1 LNLSTLHGALEG
13 SEHIVAL
20 SLAPESTG
28 QPAPRET
35 EFRAVQGGPEIA
47 SGEVLLVEAY
57 AALWVILLGFLLI
70 SWRRQSRLD
79 ARLAE
84 LEHSL
89 TKHPSRGAEQERSV
103 AQLGTK

>member
-1 LNLSTLHGALEG
+1 MNLSTLHRALEG
-13 SEHIVAL
+13 SELAAAL

-47 SGEVLLVEAY
+47 SGEVLLIEAY

-84 LEHSL
+84 LERSL
-89 TKHPSRGAEQERSV
+89 TRHPVRGAEPERSV
-103 AQLGTK
+103 APLGSK